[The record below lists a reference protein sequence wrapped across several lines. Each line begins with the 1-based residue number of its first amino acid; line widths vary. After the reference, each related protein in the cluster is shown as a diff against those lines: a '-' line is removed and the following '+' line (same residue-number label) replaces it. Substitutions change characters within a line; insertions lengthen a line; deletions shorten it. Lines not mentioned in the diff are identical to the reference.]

1 MLNNRYAGII
11 PPQTDLRQFTIN
23 QIKADIIGYLSKG
36 KVQHAHKLY
45 LVRLVRHMKINSAYP
60 RYRENIIRSMCAN
73 LKDEVI
79 RLDRLGRLS
88 RGIQAGMLIE
98 IIQDIED
105 VLLDCMPELLSDYNF
120 VEFED
125 L

>member
-11 PPQTDLRQFTIN
+11 PPQTDLRQLTIN
-23 QIKADIIGYLSKG
+23 QVKNDIIGYLSKG
-36 KVQHAHKLY
+36 KVQRAHKLY
-45 LVRLVRHMKINSAYP
+45 LVRLVRRMNVNSTYP
-60 RYRENIIRSMCAN
+60 KYRENIIRAICAD
-73 LKDEVI
+73 LKGEVR

-88 RGIQAGMLIE
+88 RGIQAGMLVE

-105 VLLDCMPELLSDYNF
+105 VLLDCMPELLSDYDF
-120 VEFED
+120 VSMED

>member
-1 MLNNRYAGII
+1 MLNNRYAGIV

-23 QIKADIIGYLSKG
+23 QVKNDIISSLQKG
-36 KVQHAHKLY
+36 KVQRAHKLY
-45 LVRLVRHMKINSAYP
+45 LVCLVRHLNTHSAYP
-60 RYRENIIRSMCAN
+60 KYRENIIRAMCAN
-73 LKDEVI
+73 LKGEVI

-88 RGIQAGMLIE
+88 RGIQAGMLVD

-105 VLLDCMPELLSDYNF
+105 VLLDCMPELLSDYDF
-120 VEFED
+120 LEFEE

>member
-1 MLNNRYAGII
+1 MN
-11 PPQTDLRQFTIN
+11 
-23 QIKADIIGYLSKG
+23 
-36 KVQHAHKLY
+36 V
-45 LVRLVRHMKINSAYP
+45 NSTYP
-60 RYRENIIRSMCAN
+60 KYKENIIRAICAK
-73 LKDEVI
+73 LKGKVI

-105 VLLDCMPELLSDYNF
+105 ILLDNMPELLSDYDF
-120 VEFED
+120 IHEED

>member
-11 PPQTDLRQFTIN
+11 PPNTDLRKLTIN
-23 QIKADIIGYLSKG
+23 QVKDDIICYLNKG
-36 KVQHAHKLY
+36 RVQHAHKLY
-45 LVRLVRHMKINSAYP
+45 LVRLVRRLNTNSAYP
-60 RYRENIIRSMCAN
+60 KYRENIIRAICAN
-73 LKDEVI
+73 LKGEVI

-105 VLLDCMPELLSDYNF
+105 ILLDSLPELLSDYNF
-120 VEFED
+120 VEFEE

>member
-11 PPQTDLRQFTIN
+11 PPNTDLRQLTFK
-23 QIKADIIGYLSKG
+23 QVKDDIIGYLKKG
-36 KVQHAHKLY
+36 KVQHAHKMY
-45 LVRLVRHMKINSAYP
+45 LVRLVRRLNTNSAYP
-60 RYRENIIRSMCAN
+60 KYRENIIRAICAE
-73 LKDEVI
+73 LKGEVI

-88 RGIQAGMLIE
+88 RGIQAGMLVE

-105 VLLDCMPELLSDYNF
+105 ILLDSMPELLSDYDF
-120 VEFED
+120 IHEED

>member
-11 PPQTDLRQFTIN
+11 PPNTDLRQLTVN
-23 QIKADIIGYLSKG
+23 QVKDDIIGYLKKG
-36 KVQHAHKLY
+36 KVQHAHKMY
-45 LVRLVRHMKINSAYP
+45 LVRLVRHMNVNSTYP
-60 RYRENIIRSMCAN
+60 KYKENIIRAICAK
-73 LKDEVI
+73 LKGEVI

-88 RGIQAGMLIE
+88 RGIQAGMLSE

-105 VLLDCMPELLSDYNF
+105 ILLDNMPELLSDYDF
-120 VEFED
+120 IHEED

>member
-11 PPQTDLRQFTIN
+11 PPLTDLREYTIK
-23 QIKADIIGYLSKG
+23 QVKEDIISYLNKG
-36 KVQHAHKLY
+36 RVQHAHKLY
-45 LVRLVRHMKINSAYP
+45 LVRLVRRLNTNSAYP
-60 RYRENIIRSMCAN
+60 KYRENIIRAICAN
-73 LKDEVI
+73 LKGEVI
-79 RLDRLGRLS
+79 RLERLGRLS

-105 VLLDCMPELLSDYNF
+105 ILLDSLPELLSDYNF
-120 VEFED
+120 VEFEE

>member
-1 MLNNRYAGII
+1 MLNSRYAGIV
-11 PPQTDLRQFTIN
+11 L
-23 QIKADIIGYLSKG
+23 
-36 KVQHAHKLY
+36 QHAHKMY
-45 LVRLVRHMKINSAYP
+45 LVRLVRRMSINSAFP
-60 RYRENIIRSMCAN
+60 KFRENIIRAICAD
-73 LKDEVI
+73 LKGEVR

-105 VLLDCMPELLSDYNF
+105 VLLDSMLELLSDYDF
-120 VEFED
+120 VSMED

>member
-11 PPQTDLRQFTIN
+11 PPQTDLRQLTVN
-23 QIKADIIGYLSKG
+23 QVKDDIIGYLKKG

-45 LVRLVRHMKINSAYP
+45 LARLVRHMKINSAYP
-60 RYRENIIRSMCAN
+60 KYRENIIRAICAD
-73 LKDEVI
+73 LKGEVI
-79 RLDRLGRLS
+79 RLDRVGRLS
-88 RGIQAGMLIE
+88 RGIQAGMLVE

-105 VLLDCMPELLSDYNF
+105 VLLDNMPELLTDYDF
-120 VEFED
+120 VSEEE

>member
-1 MLNNRYAGII
+1 MYNNRYAGII
-11 PPQTDLRQFTIN
+11 PPSTDLRQLTVN
-23 QIKADIIGYLSKG
+23 QVKDDIIGYLQKG
-36 KVQHAHKLY
+36 KVQRAHKLY
-45 LVRLVRHMKINSAYP
+45 LVRLVRRMNVNSAYP
-60 RYRENIIRSMCAN
+60 KYRENIIRAICAE
-73 LKDEVI
+73 LKGEVI

-88 RGIQAGMLIE
+88 LGIQAGMLVE

-105 VLLDCMPELLSDYNF
+105 ILLDNMPELLSDYNF

>member
-1 MLNNRYAGII
+1 MLSNRYAGII
-11 PPQTDLRQFTIN
+11 PPQTDLRKLTIN
-23 QIKADIIGYLSKG
+23 QVKNDIMAYLNKG

-45 LVRLVRHMKINSAYP
+45 LVRLVRRMNINSAYP
-60 RYRENIIRSMCAN
+60 KYRENIIRAICAE
-73 LKDEVI
+73 LKGEVI

-88 RGIQAGMLIE
+88 RGIQAGMLLE

-105 VLLDCMPELLSDYNF
+105 VLLDSMPELLSDYDFVNF
-120 VEFED
+120 EE

>member
-1 MLNNRYAGII
+1 MLNSRYSGII

-23 QIKADIIGYLSKG
+23 QVKNDIISYLSKG
-36 KVQHAHKLY
+36 KVQHAHKMY
-45 LVRLVRHMKINSAYP
+45 LVRLVRRMNINSAYP
-60 RYRENIIRSMCAN
+60 KFRENIIRAICSE
-73 LKDEVI
+73 LKGEVV

-88 RGIQAGMLIE
+88 RGIQAGMLLE

>member
-11 PPQTDLRQFTIN
+11 PPQTDLRQLTVN
-23 QIKADIIGYLSKG
+23 QVKDDIIGYLSKG
-36 KVQHAHKLY
+36 KVQHAHKMY
-45 LVRLVRHMKINSAYP
+45 LVRLVRHLNTNGAYP
-60 RYRENIIRSMCAN
+60 KYRENIIRAICAE
-73 LKDEVI
+73 LKGEVI

-105 VLLDCMPELLSDYNF
+105 VLLDSMPELLSDYNF
-120 VEFED
+120 IREED

>member
-1 MLNNRYAGII
+1 MLNSRYAGII

-23 QIKADIIGYLSKG
+23 QVKDDIIGYLKKG

-45 LVRLVRHMKINSAYP
+45 LVRLVRHMNINSTYP
-60 RYRENIIRSMCAN
+60 KFRENIIRAICAE
-73 LKDEVI
+73 LKGEVR

-88 RGIQAGMLIE
+88 RGIQAGMLLE

-105 VLLDCMPELLSDYNF
+105 VLLDNMPELRSDYDF
-120 VEFED
+120 IEFEE

>member
-1 MLNNRYAGII
+1 MYNNRYAGII
-11 PPQTDLRQFTIN
+11 PPQTDLRKLTIN
-23 QIKADIIGYLSKG
+23 QVKNDIISYLQKG

-45 LVRLVRHMKINSAYP
+45 LARLVRRMNVNSAYP
-60 RYRENIIRSMCAN
+60 KYRENIIRAICAD
-73 LKDEVI
+73 LKGEVR

-88 RGIQAGMLIE
+88 RGIQAGMLLE

-105 VLLDCMPELLSDYNF
+105 VLLDSMPELLTDYDF
-120 VEFED
+120 VSEED

>member
-11 PPQTDLRQFTIN
+11 PPNTDLRQLTVN
-23 QIKADIIGYLSKG
+23 QVKDDIIGYLKKG
-36 KVQHAHKLY
+36 KVQHAHKMY
-45 LVRLVRHMKINSAYP
+45 LVRLVRHMNVNSTYP
-60 RYRENIIRSMCAN
+60 KYKENIIRAICAK
-73 LKDEVI
+73 LKGKVI

-88 RGIQAGMLIE
+88 RGIQAGMLSE

-105 VLLDCMPELLSDYNF
+105 ILLDNMPELLSDYDF
-120 VEFED
+120 IHEED

>member
-11 PPQTDLRQFTIN
+11 PPLTDLREYTIK
-23 QIKADIIGYLSKG
+23 QVKEDIISYLQKG

-45 LVRLVRHMKINSAYP
+45 LARLVRRMNFNNTYP
-60 RYRENIIRSMCAN
+60 KYRENIIRAICAE
-73 LKDEVI
+73 LKGEVI

-88 RGIQAGMLIE
+88 RGIQAGMLLE

-105 VLLDCMPELLSDYNF
+105 VLLGSMPELLSDYDFVNF
-120 VEFED
+120 EE

>member
-1 MLNNRYAGII
+1 MLNNRYSGII
-11 PPQTDLRQFTIN
+11 PPKTDLQQLTFK
-23 QIKADIIGYLSKG
+23 QVKDDIIRYLQKG
-36 KVQHAHKLY
+36 KVQHAHKMY
-45 LVRLVRHMKINSAYP
+45 LLRIVRRMNINSAYP
-60 RYRENIIRSMCAN
+60 KYRENIIRMICSN
-73 LKDEVI
+73 LKGEVI

-105 VLLDCMPELLSDYNF
+105 VLLDSMPELLSDYNF
-120 VEFED
+120 IREEE

>member
-1 MLNNRYAGII
+1 MLNSRYAGII
-11 PPQTDLRQFTIN
+11 PPNTDLRQLTFK
-23 QIKADIIGYLSKG
+23 QVKDDIIGYLKKG

-45 LVRLVRHMKINSAYP
+45 LVRLVRRMNINSAYP
-60 RYRENIIRSMCAN
+60 KYRENIIRAICAE
-73 LKDEVI
+73 LKGEVR

-88 RGIQAGMLIE
+88 RGIQAGMLLE

-105 VLLDCMPELLSDYNF
+105 VLLDCMPELLSDYDF
-120 VEFED
+120 IHEED

>member
-11 PPQTDLRQFTIN
+11 PPNTDLRQLTVN
-23 QIKADIIGYLSKG
+23 QVKDDIIGYLKKG
-36 KVQHAHKLY
+36 KVQHAHKMY
-45 LVRLVRHMKINSAYP
+45 LVRLVRHMNVNSTYP
-60 RYRENIIRSMCAN
+60 KYKENIIRAICAK
-73 LKDEVI
+73 LKGKVI

-105 VLLDCMPELLSDYNF
+105 ILLDNMPELLSDYDF
-120 VEFED
+120 IHEED